1 MFSCEACGNNTTCVC
16 RCITLQCEV
25 CGNDKLGGPL
35 SDRAHVQHALCCH
48 FVLGRN
54 TAVVRRVLFKS
65 TSNPMIPSE
74 QSLYFFLRPLETVS
88 RNDCD
93 GLSNNFIWVE
103 CSVVSSRKG
112 SVK

>member
-1 MFSCEACGNNTTCVC
+1 MFSCEA
-16 RCITLQCEV
+16 

-93 GLSNNFIWVE
+93 GLSSNCIGAQ
-103 CSVVSSRKG
+103 CSVVSSWKG
-112 SVK
+112 FVK

>member
-1 MFSCEACGNNTTCVC
+1 MFSCEA
-16 RCITLQCEV
+16 

-54 TAVVRRVLFKS
+54 ITVVRRVLFKS

-74 QSLYFFLRPLETVS
+74 QSLYFFLRPLVTVS

-93 GLSNNFIWVE
+93 GLSSNFIGAQG
-103 CSVVSSRKG
+103 SVVLY
-112 SVK
+112 